1 MNRIVIVGL
10 KGGVGGTTVTANLSH
25 ALHLLSKE
33 TITVDLAELNL
44 LRLHFT
50 MDINND
56 DGWAKYFSNNECWSN
71 ASYESPQRMRFVP
84 FGTLNSSELE
94 KHCAHKEEWVA
105 KLSGEL
111 SIVDMDA
118 EHWQIIHLP
127 NLEHN
132 QRVNRKILN
141 SADLV
146 IVVINPEPIS
156 YYLIRNDSI
165 NYLELKKLVGDENK
179 IKFLIN
185 NFQPESEVSQ
195 DFRLVLQKELTSM
208 LLPVSLHR
216 DTTVIDSIANLTNV
230 HTTSPHSQAA
240 RDYQSLAFWCVT
252 HLYSRGNDKRGEYV

>member
-1 MNRIVIVGL
+1 MNRIVIVGF

-56 DGWAKYFSNNECWSN
+56 DGWAKHLLKNECWYN
-71 ASYESPQRMRFVP
+71 AGYESPQKMQFVP
-84 FGTLNSSELE
+84 FGTLNTSELE
-94 KHCAHKEEWVA
+94 KYRAHKEEWIT
-105 KLSGEL
+105 KLSVEL
-111 SIVDMDA
+111 SDVDMDA
-118 EHWQIIHLP
+118 EHWQIIHLQ

-132 QRVNRKILN
+132 QRANKEILH
-141 SADLV
+141 SADIVL
-146 IVVINPEPIS
+146 VVINPDPVN
-156 YYLIRNDSI
+156 YYLINS
-165 NYLELKKLVGDENK
+165 NHVNFGELKGLVGDESK

-185 NFQPESEVSQ
+185 NYQPECEVSQ
-195 DFRLVLQKELTSM
+195 DFKLVLQKEHTSI

-216 DTTVIDSIANLTNV
+216 DATVIDSIANLTNI
-230 HTTSPHSQAA
+230 HTTSPHSQAD

-252 HLYSRGNDKRGEYV
+252 HLYSRSNDKRGEYV